1 MDRNSINW
9 KGYWPASPTP
19 FKKNGDI
26 DYEAF
31 EALLDWYIECGMH
44 GIFINGTTGE
54 WFSQTHSER
63 KELAIFVSEKIKN
76 RIPVVIG
83 VTTFTARE
91 SIQLAEHAMEVGLSG
106 VCSSAPA
113 YSKTLPEETIAF
125 FSEISKSVNAPL
137 MIYNWPHGTN
147 IEIQGDLA
155 KRIADIENVVAFK
168 DSTPNVNQF
177 RETTKNLVDQ
187 VRIFGNFMVPENLE
201 FMMDHGGDGTIGG
214 GSIFGHADPQ
224 FWNNFWS
231 GNMEPVIEHAKRNQR
246 LLEAL
251 WAPGGWAG
259 KYGAYQSQLKAIMKI
274 MGLPGGEV
282 RPPRLEI
289 SDPAALAEIEKILR
303 QSDVVIN

>member
-1 MDRNSINW
+1 MDRNSIDW

-31 EALLDWYIECGMH
+31 EALLDWYMECGMH

-113 YSKTLPEETIAF
+113 YSKTLPDETIAF

-231 GNMEPVIEHAKRNQR
+231 GNMEPVIEHAKRNEKI
-246 LLEAL
+246 LEEL

-282 RPPRLEI
+282 RPPRLEL

-303 QSDVVIN
+303 QSDLMIS

>member
-1 MDRNSINW
+1 MDRNSIDW

-31 EALLDWYIECGMH
+31 EALLDWYMECGMH

-155 KRIADIENVVAFK
+155 KRIADIENVVAIK

-177 RETTKNLVDQ
+177 RETTKNLVDR

-201 FMMDHGGDGTIGG
+201 FMMNHGGDGTIGG

-231 GNMEPVIEHAKRNQR
+231 GNMEPVIEHAKRNQS

-274 MGLPGGEV
+274 MGVPGGEV

-289 SDPAALAEIEKILR
+289 SDPAALAEIKKILI